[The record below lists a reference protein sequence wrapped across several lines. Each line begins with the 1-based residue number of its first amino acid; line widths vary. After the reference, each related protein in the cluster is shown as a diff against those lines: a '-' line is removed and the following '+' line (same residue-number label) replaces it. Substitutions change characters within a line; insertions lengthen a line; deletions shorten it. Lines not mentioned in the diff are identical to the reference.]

1 MMPTYMLISNI
12 QDKLFKAEK
21 DRIHKLKIELHNKN
35 DAAIGTRSHGFI
47 YRGERFYV
55 YRASQRVALPSIVFA
70 LNKEATS
77 FYNEYSTQV
86 REEERTR
93 QLLVQLFNGC
103 ITTQD
108 FRDALP
114 ETLVVLVPEFKE
126 LPRHKEPAWTIQD
139 NPRALREYN
148 KLLPRIEM
156 YSVTS
161 MIY

>member
-1 MMPTYMLISNI
+1 MMPTFLLISRI
-12 QDKLFKAEK
+12 QDKLFQAER
-21 DRIHKLKIELHNKN
+21 DRIHKLKIELHSKN
-35 DAAIGTRSHGFI
+35 DAAIGSRSHGFI
-47 YRGERFYV
+47 YRGERFHV
-55 YRASQRVALPSIVFA
+55 FKANQRVALPSIVFA
-70 LNKEATS
+70 LNKEAAS
-77 FYNEYSTQV
+77 FYSEYKTQA

-103 ITTQD
+103 VTTQD

-148 KLLPRIEM
+148 KMLPRIEM